1 MNKTIQVLI
10 STPFCIITVTLLI
23 LEAIF
28 ITPVLIFQFLV
39 SLVRR
44 AREYVDMLH
53 FLAISPSEPK

>member
-1 MNKTIQVLI
+1 MKIRFLI
-10 STPFCIITVTLLI
+10 SIPFCIITVTLLI

-44 AREYVDMLH
+44 AREYVEMLY